1 EERKIM
7 KLGSNKEMPIDIRI
21 ISSTNESPSDA
32 IRKGHMRED
41 LFYRLSVVQI
51 VIPPLR
57 ERKEDI
63 PLLVRYF
70 IEKYN
75 KRFNKHIP
83 GVDAQVMSV
92 FTDFSWP
99 GNVRQLKACI
109 ESSMNF
115 VADGDWISMK
125 DLPAYLFE
133 DAEVPENRY
142 RQWMQKRDQKTRQR
156 TKDEKS
162 PAEESTD
169 GTENE
174 ILSDTAPVF
183 GSGKTIGDEET
194 YGDIMEEISRA
205 EKEEIIAALREYRGN
220 ITKAAAS
227 LGMSRQS
234 LSYRMK
240 KYRLR

>member
-1 EERKIM
+1 M
-7 KLGSNKEMPIDIRI
+7 KLGSNKEMPINIRI

-32 IRKGHMRED
+32 IRKGHMRKD

-51 VIPPLR
+51 RIPPLR

-63 PLLVRYF
+63 PLLVKYF

-75 KRFNKHIP
+75 KRFGKHVP
-83 GVDAQVMSV
+83 GVDEQVMSV
-92 FTDFSWP
+92 FTAFPWP

-115 VADGDWISMK
+115 VGDRDLISMK
-125 DLPAYLFE
+125 NLPSYLFE

-142 RQWMQKRDQKTRQR
+142 RQWMQKR
-156 TKDEKS
+156 EKKQEKAVEGS
-162 PAEESTD
+162 VPANESASVVE
-169 GTENE
+169 TEIFSDATGAFEPGE
-174 ILSDTAPVF
+174 IYGGP
-183 GSGKTIGDEET
+183 EET
-194 YGDIMEEISRA
+194 YGDIMEEIGRE
-205 EKEEIIAALREYRGN
+205 EKEEIVAALRKYKGN